1 LNAFCLLG
9 FLLSLLRCRPI
20 GYSDEVL
27 RLHAEDT
34 PELGNVV
41 CSDDRH
47 LDTFWAF
54 WLKSASLRPGDLS
67 AYSRG
72 SRCCGTRRGI

>member
-1 LNAFCLLG
+1 MNAFCLLS
-9 FLLSLLRCRPI
+9 FLLNLLRCRPVS
-20 GYSDEVL
+20 YSDEVL

-41 CSDDRH
+41 CSDDSH
-47 LDTFWAF
+47 LCTFWAF
-54 WLKSASLRPGDLS
+54 SPESASLGDLS